1 MSIYK
6 KVLLY
11 SIIIVM
17 TIMQVVLITRN
28 YRDGFPIGI
37 NVILLIGFVSALF
50 LLITEEND
58 ENT

>member
-1 MSIYK
+1 
-6 KVLLY
+6 
-11 SIIIVM
+11 M